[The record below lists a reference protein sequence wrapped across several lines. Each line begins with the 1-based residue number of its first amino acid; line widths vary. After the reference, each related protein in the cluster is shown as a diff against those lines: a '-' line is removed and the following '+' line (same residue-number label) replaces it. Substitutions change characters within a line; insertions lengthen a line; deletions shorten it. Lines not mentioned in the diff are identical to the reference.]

1 VVEINWHKNTPDV
14 SESLRVPMPSS
25 VFKPWLVII
34 FGLTSAR
41 ADILFGF
48 TVLENFAQYE
58 KSSFPLKWRSSNNEA
73 LPEHIL
79 N

>member
-1 VVEINWHKNTPDV
+1 MILGV
-14 SESLRVPMPSS
+14 
-25 VFKPWLVII
+25 
-34 FGLTSAR
+34 TSAR
-41 ADILFGF
+41 PDILFGF
-48 TVLENFAQYE
+48 IVLENFAQYE